1 MPTVFDAHFA
11 SAGFPMLLE
20 QFGEPIVYLPSGG
33 GRRSITAIVER
44 RPPSVFDASGNAVL
58 PTATIR
64 IYNSCRSGI
73 SSKEVNTGTD
83 EIEMVLK
90 VGDTIPK
97 RFSLM
102 TLLAQDSGVT
112 YLAVI

>member
-1 MPTVFDAHFA
+1 MSTVFDSHFA
-11 SAGFPMLLE
+11 SAGFSMLLE
-20 QFGEPIVYLPSGG
+20 QFGEPIVYLPNGG
-33 GRRSITAIVER
+33 GRRPINAIVER
-44 RPPSVFDASGNAVL
+44 NPPSVFDASGNAVL

-73 SSKEVNTGTD
+73 SSKEVDTGTD
-83 EIEMVLK
+83 EIEMILK

-102 TLLAQDSGVT
+102 TMLAQDSGVT